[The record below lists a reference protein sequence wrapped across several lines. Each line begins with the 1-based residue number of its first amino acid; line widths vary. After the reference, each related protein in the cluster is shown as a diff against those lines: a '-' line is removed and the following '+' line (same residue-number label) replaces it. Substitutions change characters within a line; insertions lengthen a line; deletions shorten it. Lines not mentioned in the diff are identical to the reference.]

1 MYVRSA
7 MKPIRETVYVN
18 DDTKLD
24 ETLRL
29 LKDREIDGVPVVNG
43 TKYAGIVTF
52 NRIYK
57 AFFKSDMTDKERFL
71 SETTA
76 GEIAYQKDVTVDQ
89 EEVFENTLLLA
100 KNAPLIAV
108 VDQNEHFIG
117 IITRSDILDQFQ
129 SAFGMRKPGI
139 RIAFASSE
147 TEGRI
152 ARLAKIAKSFHE
164 NIISLSTFDESNQNV
179 RRIVMKIEKKENI
192 DQFIA
197 KLEQNGFKVLD
208 IKEV

>member
-1 MYVRSA
+1 
-7 MKPIRETVYVN
+7 MKTIRETVYVN
-18 DDTKLD
+18 DDTKLN
-24 ETLRL
+24 ETLEL
-29 LKDREIDGVPVVNG
+29 LKEREIDGVPVIKGN
-43 TKYAGIVTF
+43 KYVGIVTF

-57 AFFKSDMTDKERFL
+57 AYFKSDITDKDKFL
-71 SETTA
+71 NETSA

-89 EEVFENTLLLA
+89 EAVFETTLLLA

-108 VDQNEHFIG
+108 VDDNQNFIG

-152 ARLAKIAKSFHE
+152 ARLAKIAKNFHE
-164 NIISLSTFDESNQNV
+164 NIISLSTFDETNQNV
-179 RRIVMKIEKKENI
+179 RRIVMKIEKSENL
-192 DQFIA
+192 DQFIV

>member
-18 DDTKLD
+18 HDTKLD
-24 ETLRL
+24 ETLKL
-29 LKDREIDGVPVVNG
+29 LKDREIDGVPVIQG
-43 TKYAGIVTF
+43 TKYVGIVTF

-57 AFFKSDMTDKERFL
+57 AFFKSDATDKEMFL
-71 SETTA
+71 RETNA
-76 GEIAYQKDVTVDQ
+76 GDIAFQKNVTVNQ

-100 KNAPLIAV
+100 KNAPLVAV
-108 VDQNEHFIG
+108 VDQKEDFIG

>member
-1 MYVRSA
+1 

-100 KNAPLIAV
+100 KNAPLVAV

>member
-1 MYVRSA
+1 MFVRSA
-7 MKPIRETVYVN
+7 MKTLRETVYVSYG
-18 DDTKLD
+18 TSLE
-24 ETLRL
+24 ETLEI
-29 LKDREIDGVPVVNG
+29 LKKNQIDGAPVIQDG
-43 TKYAGIVTF
+43 KYEGIVTF

-57 AFFKSDMTDKERFL
+57 SFFKSEITDKAQFL
-71 SETTA
+71 KETKA
-76 GEIAYQKDVTVDQ
+76 GEIAYQKDVTVDK
-89 EEVFENTLLLA
+89 EAVFENTLLLV
-100 KNAPLIAV
+100 NDAPLVAV
-108 VDQNEHFIG
+108 VDDKGDCTG

-129 SAFGMRKPGI
+129 SAFGMRKPGV

-164 NIISLSTFDESNQNV
+164 NIISLSTFDETNQNV

-208 IKEV
+208 IKEM

>member
-1 MYVRSA
+1 
-7 MKPIRETVYVN
+7 MKTIRETIYVN
-18 DDTKLD
+18 DDTKLS
-24 ETLRL
+24 ETLEL
-29 LKDREIDGVPVVNG
+29 LKEREVDGVPVIKGN
-43 TKYAGIVTF
+43 KYVGIVTF

-57 AFFKSDMTDKERFL
+57 AYFKSDITDKEKFL
-71 SETTA
+71 NETSA

-89 EEVFENTLLLA
+89 EAVFETTLLLA

-108 VDQNEHFIG
+108 VDEKQDFIG

-129 SAFGMRKPGI
+129 SVFGMRKPGI

-152 ARLAKIAKSFHE
+152 ARLAKIAKNFHE

-179 RRIVMKIEKKENI
+179 RRIVMKIEKKENL

>member
-1 MYVRSA
+1 
-7 MKPIRETVYVN
+7 MKTIRETVYVN
-18 DDTKLD
+18 DDTKLS
-24 ETLRL
+24 ETLQL
-29 LKDREIDGVPVVNG
+29 LKEREIDGVPVIKGN
-43 TKYAGIVTF
+43 KYVGIVTF

-57 AFFKSDMTDKERFL
+57 AYFKSDVTDKEKFL
-71 SETTA
+71 NETSA
-76 GEIAYQKDVTVDQ
+76 GDIAYQKDVTVDQ
-89 EEVFENTLLLA
+89 EAVFETTLLLA

-108 VDQNEHFIG
+108 VDDNQNFIG

-152 ARLAKIAKSFHE
+152 ARLAKIAKKFHE

-179 RRIVMKIEKKENI
+179 RRIVMKIEKSENL

>member
-7 MKPIRETVYVN
+7 MKTIRETIYVN
-18 DDTKLD
+18 DDTKLS
-24 ETLRL
+24 ETLEL
-29 LKDREIDGVPVVNG
+29 LKEREVDGVPVIKGN
-43 TKYAGIVTF
+43 KYVGIVTF

-57 AFFKSDMTDKERFL
+57 AYFKSDITDKEKFL
-71 SETTA
+71 NETSA

-89 EEVFENTLLLA
+89 EAVFETTLLLA

-108 VDQNEHFIG
+108 VDEKQNFIG

-152 ARLAKIAKSFHE
+152 ARLAKIAKNFHE

-179 RRIVMKIEKKENI
+179 RRIVMKIEKKENL

>member
-7 MKPIRETVYVN
+7 MKTIRNTIYVN
-18 DDTKLD
+18 DDTELS
-24 ETLRL
+24 ETLEL
-29 LKDREIDGVPVVNG
+29 LKKTEVDGVPVIQG
-43 TKYAGIVTF
+43 KKYLGIVTF

-57 AFFKSDMTDKERFL
+57 AFFKSNMTDKERFL
-71 SETTA
+71 NETRA

-89 EEVFENTLLLA
+89 DEVFETTLLLV
-100 KNAPLIAV
+100 KNAPLVAV
-108 VDQNEHFIG
+108 VDEKQNFIG

-152 ARLAKIAKSFHE
+152 ARLAKIAKSYHE
-164 NIISLSTFDESNQNV
+164 NIISLSTFDESNQNI
-179 RRIVMKIEKKENI
+179 RRIVMKIEKSENI

-197 KLEQNGFKVLD
+197 KLEKNGFKVLD

>member
-7 MKPIRETVYVN
+7 MKTIRETVYVN
-18 DDTKLD
+18 DDTKLN
-24 ETLRL
+24 ETLEL
-29 LKDREIDGVPVVNG
+29 LKEREIDGVPVIKGN
-43 TKYAGIVTF
+43 KYVGIVTF

-57 AFFKSDMTDKERFL
+57 AYFKSDITDKDKFL
-71 SETTA
+71 NETSA

-89 EEVFENTLLLA
+89 EAVFETTLLLA

-108 VDQNEHFIG
+108 VDDNQNFIG

-152 ARLAKIAKSFHE
+152 ARLAKIAKNFHE
-164 NIISLSTFDESNQNV
+164 NIISLSTFDETNQNV
-179 RRIVMKIEKKENI
+179 RRIVMKIEKSENL
-192 DQFIA
+192 DQFIV

>member
-100 KNAPLIAV
+100 KNAPLVAV

>member
-1 MYVRSA
+1 MFVRSA
-7 MKPIRETVYVN
+7 MKTIRETVYVKY
-18 DDTKLD
+18 DTSLE
-24 ETLRL
+24 ETLEI
-29 LKDREIDGVPVVNG
+29 LKNNQIDGVPVIQEG
-43 TKYAGIVTF
+43 KYRGIVTF

-57 AFFKSDMTDKERFL
+57 TFFKSEIADKAQFL
-71 SETTA
+71 RETKA
-76 GEIAYQKDVTVDQ
+76 GDIAYQKDVTVDK
-89 EEVFENTLLLA
+89 EAVFETTLLLV
-100 KNAPLIAV
+100 NDAPLVAV
-108 VDQNEHFIG
+108 VDEKEECIG
-117 IITRSDILDQFQ
+117 IITRADILDQFQ
-129 SAFGMRKPGI
+129 SAFGMRKSGV

-164 NIISLSTFDESNQNV
+164 NIISLSTFDETNQNV

-208 IKEV
+208 IKEM

>member
-7 MKPIRETVYVN
+7 MKTIRETIYVN
-18 DDTKLD
+18 DDTKLS
-24 ETLRL
+24 ETLEL
-29 LKDREIDGVPVVNG
+29 LKKREIDGVPVING
-43 TKYAGIVTF
+43 TKYVGIVTF

-57 AFFKSDMTDKERFL
+57 AFFKSDITDKEKFL
-71 SETTA
+71 NETSA

-89 EEVFENTLLLA
+89 EAVFETTLLLA

-108 VDQNEHFIG
+108 VDEKQEFIG

-152 ARLAKIAKSFHE
+152 ARLAKIAKNFHE

-179 RRIVMKIEKKENI
+179 RRIVMKIEKKENL

>member
-7 MKPIRETVYVN
+7 MKTIRETVYVN
-18 DDTKLD
+18 DDTKLS
-24 ETLRL
+24 ETLQL
-29 LKDREIDGVPVVNG
+29 LKEREIDGVPVIKGN
-43 TKYAGIVTF
+43 KYVGIVTF

-57 AFFKSDMTDKERFL
+57 AYFKSDVTDKEKFL
-71 SETTA
+71 NETSA
-76 GEIAYQKDVTVDQ
+76 GDIAYQKDVTVDQ
-89 EEVFENTLLLA
+89 EAVFETTLLLA

-108 VDQNEHFIG
+108 VDDNQNFIG

-152 ARLAKIAKSFHE
+152 ARLAKIAKKFHE

-179 RRIVMKIEKKENI
+179 RRIVMKIEKSENL

>member
-7 MKPIRETVYVN
+7 MKTIRETIYVN
-18 DDTKLD
+18 DDTKLS
-24 ETLRL
+24 ETLEL
-29 LKDREIDGVPVVNG
+29 LKEREVDGVPVIKGN
-43 TKYAGIVTF
+43 KYVGIVTF

-57 AFFKSDMTDKERFL
+57 AYFKSDITDKEKFL
-71 SETTA
+71 NETSA

-89 EEVFENTLLLA
+89 EAVFETTLLLA

-108 VDQNEHFIG
+108 VDEKQDFIG

-129 SAFGMRKPGI
+129 SVFGMRKPGI

-152 ARLAKIAKSFHE
+152 ARLAKIAKNFHE

-179 RRIVMKIEKKENI
+179 RRIVMKIEKKENL

>member
-1 MYVRSA
+1 MFVRSA

-18 DDTKLD
+18 DGTKLD
-24 ETLRL
+24 ETLKL
-29 LKDREIDGVPVVNG
+29 LKEREIDGVPVVKG
-43 TKYAGIVTF
+43 KKYVGIVTF

-57 AFFKSDMTDKERFL
+57 AFFKSDMTDKQKFL

-76 GEIAYQKDVTVDQ
+76 GEIAYQKEVTVDQ

-100 KNAPLIAV
+100 KNAPLVAV
-108 VDQNEHFIG
+108 VDQNVNFIG

>member
-24 ETLRL
+24 ETLKV
-29 LKDREIDGVPVVNG
+29 LKEREIDGVPVIKG
-43 TKYAGIVTF
+43 KKYVGIVTF

-57 AFFKSDMTDKERFL
+57 AFFKSEMTDKQKFL
-71 SETTA
+71 SETSA

-89 EEVFENTLLLA
+89 EEIFENTLLLA
-100 KNAPLIAV
+100 KNAPLVAV
-108 VDQNEHFIG
+108 VDQNENFIG